1 MLFKKE
7 IKIDDLVKE
16 NEKLVVEKQKVRD
29 RQNEVNSKIETK
41 IKELENL
48 AFRNK
53 QEADAEVAKLSRR
66 IEKNQE
72 QIDLEAKYYNKIA
85 KAIKGENNE

>member
-7 IKIDDLVKE
+7 STIDKLVKE
-16 NEKLVVEKQKVRD
+16 NEQLVVE
-29 RQNEVNSKIETK
+29 RQRIKDKKNETNSKIETK

-48 AFRNK
+48 AYRNK
-53 QEADAEVAKLSRR
+53 QQADAAVANLTRK

-85 KAIKGENNE
+85 KSFKGE

>member
-7 IKIDDLVKE
+7 STIDKLVKG
-16 NEKLVVEKQKVRD
+16 NEQLVVERQKIKD
-29 RQNEVNSKIETK
+29 KQNETNSKIETK

-48 AFRNK
+48 AYRNK
-53 QEADAEVAKLSRR
+53 QQADAAVANLTRK

-85 KAIKGENNE
+85 KAFKGE

>member
-1 MLFKKE
+1 MVFKKE
-7 IKIDDLVKE
+7 STIDKLVKE
-16 NEKLVVEKQKVRD
+16 NEQLVVERQRIKYK
-29 RQNEVNSKIETK
+29 QNETNSKIETK

-48 AFRNK
+48 AYRNK
-53 QEADAEVAKLSRR
+53 QQADAEVANLTRK

-85 KAIKGENNE
+85 KAFKGE

>member
-1 MLFKKE
+1 MLLKKE
-7 IKIDDLVKE
+7 STIDKLVKE
-16 NEKLVVEKQKVRD
+16 NERLVVERQKVKD
-29 RQNEVNSKIETK
+29 KQNETNSKIETK

-48 AFRNK
+48 AYRNK
-53 QEADAEVAKLSRR
+53 QEADAETAKLTRK

-85 KAIKGENNE
+85 KAFKGE